1 MILEND
7 KIYKNADLAAWF
19 GVTSKSFSNRKKH
32 YLEILR
38 QYADFEEVKGKIY
51 IIQVF
56 ESEYHKICS
65 INRKIVHEHYDE
77 AWPGPEEQPYLNTIS
92 GATNILYEKYE
103 KSFTATENSVYRC
116 MLQET
121 NIRYGNGRDNEKGG
135 TDGYRKTV
143 WSTIDKDTNQIR
155 ALNEKEHQLLN
166 ELKKKYYDI
175 ESDIEF
181 DEYALIEQGEL
192 PQSYTKKI
200 NAKKQEA
207 FRKVRR
213 LWINKTGQTLIKAT
227 QLYRQERII

>member
-7 KIYKNADLAAWF
+7 KIYKNADLANWF
-19 GVTSKSFSNRKKH
+19 GVTPKTFSNRKKH
-32 YLEILR
+32 YLEILK
-38 QYADFEEVKGKIY
+38 QYADFEETNRKIH

-56 ESEYHKICS
+56 EPEYHKIYS

-77 AWPGPEEQPYLNTIS
+77 AWPGPYEQPDLNTIS
-92 GATNILYEKYE
+92 GASNLLYYKYE

-135 TDGYRKTV
+135 TDGYRKTI
-143 WSTIDKDTNQIR
+143 WSTVDKQSNKIR
-155 ALNEKEHQLLN
+155 ALNEEEYRLLN
-166 ELKKKYYDI
+166 ELKRKYYDI
-175 ESDIEF
+175 ESDNEF

-200 NAKKQEA
+200 SAKKQEA

-213 LWINKTGQTLIKAT
+213 LWISKTGQTLIKAT
-227 QLYRQERII
+227 QLYRQERVI